1 MSKFLK
7 GFIFGSVIGGTVAL
21 LNNPRSGK
29 ENREIVSKQI
39 QEVAQD
45 ITVINTGKTTLQ
57 RGIKEIQEVT
67 QDVTVINTGKATLQ
81 RGIKELQEVIVP
93 QTMEVVN
100 SIQEEVTR
108 FQLENKPRFRRIQDK
123 IQTLQTH
130 LKEMK

>member
-7 GFIFGSVIGGTVAL
+7 GFIFGIVIGGAVTL

-29 ENREIVSKQI
+29 ENREILAKQI
-39 QEVAQD
+39 QEVTQD
-45 ITVINTGKTTLQ
+45 VTVINTGKTTLQ
-57 RGIKEIQEVT
+57 RGIKEIQEV
-67 QDVTVINTGKATLQ
+67 
-81 RGIKELQEVIVP
+81 IVP

-100 SIQEEVTR
+100 SIQEEVTK

>member
-7 GFIFGSVIGGTVAL
+7 GFIFGSVIGGAVTL

-29 ENREIVSKQI
+29 ENREILSKQI
-39 QEVAQD
+39 QEVTQD
-45 ITVINTGKTTLQ
+45 ITVINTGKT
-57 RGIKEIQEVT
+57 
-67 QDVTVINTGKATLQ
+67 TLQ

-100 SIQEEVTR
+100 SIQEEVTK

>member
-7 GFIFGSVIGGTVAL
+7 GFIFGSVIGGVVAL

-29 ENREIVSKQI
+29 ENREILSKQI
-39 QEVAQD
+39 QEVTQD
-45 ITVINTGKTTLQ
+45 VTVINTGKTTLQ
-57 RGIKEIQEVT
+57 RGIKEIQEV
-67 QDVTVINTGKATLQ
+67 
-81 RGIKELQEVIVP
+81 IVP

-100 SIQEEVTR
+100 SIQEEVTK

>member
-7 GFIFGSVIGGTVAL
+7 GFIFGSVIGGAVAL

-29 ENREIVSKQI
+29 ENREILTKQI
-39 QEVAQD
+39 QEVTQD
-45 ITVINTGKTTLQ
+45 VTVINTGKTTLQ
-57 RGIKEIQEVT
+57 RGIKEIQEV
-67 QDVTVINTGKATLQ
+67 
-81 RGIKELQEVIVP
+81 IVP

-100 SIQEEVTR
+100 SIQEEVTK

>member
-7 GFIFGSVIGGTVAL
+7 GCIFGSGIGGAVAL

-29 ENREIVSKQI
+29 ENREILSKQ
-39 QEVAQD
+39 
-45 ITVINTGKTTLQ
+45 
-57 RGIKEIQEVT
+57 IQEVT
-67 QDVTVINTGKATLQ
+67 QDVTVISTGKATLE
-81 RGIKELQEVIVP
+81 RGIKEIQEVIVP

-100 SIQEEVTR
+100 SIQEEVAK
-108 FQLENKPRFRRIQDK
+108 FQLENKPRFRRIQEK

>member
-7 GFIFGSVIGGTVAL
+7 GFIFVSVIGGAVAL
-21 LNNPRSGK
+21 LNNPRSGR
-29 ENREIVSKQI
+29 ENREILAKQV
-39 QEVAQD
+39 QEVTQD
-45 ITVINTGKTTLQ
+45 ITVINTGKATLE
-57 RGIKEIQEVT
+57 RGIKEIQET
-67 QDVTVINTGKATLQ
+67 IL
-81 RGIKELQEVIVP
+81 P

-100 SIQEEVTR
+100 AIQEEVTK

>member
-7 GFIFGSVIGGTVAL
+7 GFIFGSVIGGAVVL

-29 ENREIVSKQI
+29 ENREILSKQ
-39 QEVAQD
+39 
-45 ITVINTGKTTLQ
+45 
-57 RGIKEIQEVT
+57 IQEVT
-67 QDVTVINTGKATLQ
+67 QDVTVINTGKATLE

-100 SIQEEVTR
+100 SIQEEVTK

>member
-7 GFIFGSVIGGTVAL
+7 GFIFGSVIGSAVAL

-29 ENREIVSKQI
+29 ENREILSKQ
-39 QEVAQD
+39 
-45 ITVINTGKTTLQ
+45 
-57 RGIKEIQEVT
+57 IQEVT
-67 QDVTVINTGKATLQ
+67 QDVTVISTGKATLE
-81 RGIKELQEVIVP
+81 RGIKEIQEVIVP

>member
-7 GFIFGSVIGGTVAL
+7 GFIFGSVIGGAVSL

-29 ENREIVSKQI
+29 ENREILSKQ
-39 QEVAQD
+39 
-45 ITVINTGKTTLQ
+45 
-57 RGIKEIQEVT
+57 IQEVT

-100 SIQEEVTR
+100 SIQEEVAK

>member
-7 GFIFGSVIGGTVAL
+7 GFIFGSVIGGVVAL

-29 ENREIVSKQI
+29 ENREILSKQ
-39 QEVAQD
+39 
-45 ITVINTGKTTLQ
+45 
-57 RGIKEIQEVT
+57 IQEVT

-100 SIQEEVTR
+100 SIQEEVTK

>member
-7 GFIFGSVIGGTVAL
+7 GFIFGSVFGGAVAL

-29 ENREIVSKQI
+29 ENREILAKQ
-39 QEVAQD
+39 
-45 ITVINTGKTTLQ
+45 
-57 RGIKEIQEVT
+57 IQEVT
-67 QDVTVINTGKATLQ
+67 QDVTVINTGKTTLE
-81 RGIKELQEVIVP
+81 RGIKEIQEVIVP

-100 SIQEEVTR
+100 SIQEEVTK

>member
-7 GFIFGSVIGGTVAL
+7 GFIFGSVIGGAVSL

-29 ENREIVSKQI
+29 ENREILSKQ
-39 QEVAQD
+39 
-45 ITVINTGKTTLQ
+45 
-57 RGIKEIQEVT
+57 IQEVT
-67 QDVTVINTGKATLQ
+67 QDVTVINTGKSTLE

-100 SIQEEVTR
+100 SIQEEVAK

>member
-7 GFIFGSVIGGTVAL
+7 GFIFGSVIGGAVAL
-21 LNNPRSGK
+21 LTNPRSGK
-29 ENREIVSKQI
+29 ENREILSKQ
-39 QEVAQD
+39 
-45 ITVINTGKTTLQ
+45 
-57 RGIKEIQEVT
+57 IQEVT
-67 QDVTVINTGKATLQ
+67 QDVTVINTGKATLE
-81 RGIKELQEVIVP
+81 RGIKEIQEVIVP

-100 SIQEEVTR
+100 SIQEEVAK

>member
-7 GFIFGSVIGGTVAL
+7 GFIFGSVIGGAVTL

-29 ENREIVSKQI
+29 ENREILAKQ
-39 QEVAQD
+39 
-45 ITVINTGKTTLQ
+45 
-57 RGIKEIQEVT
+57 IQEVT
-67 QDVTVINTGKATLQ
+67 QDVTVINTGKSTLE
-81 RGIKELQEVIVP
+81 RGIKEIQEVIVP

-100 SIQEEVTR
+100 SIQEEVAK

>member
-7 GFIFGSVIGGTVAL
+7 GFILGSVIGGAVTL

-29 ENREIVSKQI
+29 ENREILSKQ
-39 QEVAQD
+39 
-45 ITVINTGKTTLQ
+45 
-57 RGIKEIQEVT
+57 IQEVT

-100 SIQEEVTR
+100 SIQEEVAK

>member
-7 GFIFGSVIGGTVAL
+7 GFIFGSVIGGAVTL

-29 ENREIVSKQI
+29 ENREILSKQ
-39 QEVAQD
+39 
-45 ITVINTGKTTLQ
+45 
-57 RGIKEIQEVT
+57 IQEVT
-67 QDVTVINTGKATLQ
+67 QDVTVINTGKATLE

-100 SIQEEVTR
+100 SIQEEVSR

>member
-7 GFIFGSVIGGTVAL
+7 GFIFGSVIGGAVTL

-29 ENREIVSKQI
+29 ENREILSKQ
-39 QEVAQD
+39 
-45 ITVINTGKTTLQ
+45 
-57 RGIKEIQEVT
+57 IQEVT
-67 QDVTVINTGKATLQ
+67 QDVTVINTGKTTLE
-81 RGIKELQEVIVP
+81 RGIKEIQEVIVP

-100 SIQEEVTR
+100 SIQEEVTK

>member
-7 GFIFGSVIGGTVAL
+7 AFIFGSVIGGAVAL

-29 ENREIVSKQI
+29 ENREILSKQ
-39 QEVAQD
+39 
-45 ITVINTGKTTLQ
+45 
-57 RGIKEIQEVT
+57 IQEVT
-67 QDVTVINTGKATLQ
+67 QDVTVINTGKATLE

-100 SIQEEVTR
+100 SIQEEVTK

>member
-7 GFIFGSVIGGTVAL
+7 GFIFRSVIGGAVAL

-29 ENREIVSKQI
+29 ENREILSKQ
-39 QEVAQD
+39 
-45 ITVINTGKTTLQ
+45 
-57 RGIKEIQEVT
+57 IQEVT
-67 QDVTVINTGKATLQ
+67 QDVTVINTGKATLE

-100 SIQEEVTR
+100 SIQEEVTK

>member
-7 GFIFGSVIGGTVAL
+7 GFIFGSVIGGVVAL

-29 ENREIVSKQI
+29 ENREILSKQI
-39 QEVAQD
+39 QEV
-45 ITVINTGKTTLQ
+45 TK
-57 RGIKEIQEVT
+57 
-67 QDVTVINTGKATLQ
+67 DVTVISTGKATLE

-100 SIQEEVTR
+100 SIQEEVTK

>member
-7 GFIFGSVIGGTVAL
+7 GFIFGSVIGGVVAL

-29 ENREIVSKQI
+29 ENREILSKQI
-39 QEVAQD
+39 QEVTND
-45 ITVINTGKTTLQ
+45 VTVISTGKATLE
-57 RGIKEIQEVT
+57 RGIKEIQET
-67 QDVTVINTGKATLQ
+67 IL
-81 RGIKELQEVIVP
+81 P

-100 SIQEEVTR
+100 AIQEEVTK

>member
-7 GFIFGSVIGGTVAL
+7 GFIFGSVIGGVVAL

-29 ENREIVSKQI
+29 ENREILSKQ
-39 QEVAQD
+39 
-45 ITVINTGKTTLQ
+45 
-57 RGIKEIQEVT
+57 IQEVT
-67 QDVTVINTGKATLQ
+67 QDVTVINTGKTTLE
-81 RGIKELQEVIVP
+81 RGIKEIQEVIVP

-100 SIQEEVTR
+100 SIQEEVAK

>member
-1 MSKFLK
+1 
-7 GFIFGSVIGGTVAL
+7 VT
-21 LNNPRSGK
+21 
-29 ENREIVSKQI
+29 
-39 QEVAQD
+39 QD
-45 ITVINTGKTTLQ
+45 ITVINTGKT
-57 RGIKEIQEVT
+57 
-67 QDVTVINTGKATLQ
+67 TLQ

-100 SIQEEVTR
+100 SIQEEVTK

>member
-7 GFIFGSVIGGTVAL
+7 GFIFGSVIGGVVAL

-29 ENREIVSKQI
+29 ENREILSKQI
-39 QEVAQD
+39 QEV
-45 ITVINTGKTTLQ
+45 TN
-57 RGIKEIQEVT
+57 
-67 QDVTVINTGKATLQ
+67 DVTVISTGKATLE

-100 SIQEEVTR
+100 SIQEEVTK

>member
-7 GFIFGSVIGGTVAL
+7 GFIFGSVIGGAIAL
-21 LNNPRSGK
+21 LNNPRSGR
-29 ENREIVSKQI
+29 ENREILAKQV
-39 QEVAQD
+39 QEVTQD
-45 ITVINTGKTTLQ
+45 ITVINTGKSTLE
-57 RGIKEIQEVT
+57 RGIKEIQET
-67 QDVTVINTGKATLQ
+67 IL
-81 RGIKELQEVIVP
+81 P

-100 SIQEEVTR
+100 AIQEEVTK

>member
-7 GFIFGSVIGGTVAL
+7 GFIFGSVIGGAVSL

-29 ENREIVSKQI
+29 ENREILSKQ
-39 QEVAQD
+39 
-45 ITVINTGKTTLQ
+45 
-57 RGIKEIQEVT
+57 IQEVT
-67 QDVTVINTGKATLQ
+67 QDVTVINTGKATLE

>member
-7 GFIFGSVIGGTVAL
+7 GFIFGSVIGGAVTL

-29 ENREIVSKQI
+29 ENREILAKQ
-39 QEVAQD
+39 
-45 ITVINTGKTTLQ
+45 
-57 RGIKEIQEVT
+57 IQEVT
-67 QDVTVINTGKATLQ
+67 QDVTVINTGKTTLE
-81 RGIKELQEVIVP
+81 RGIKEIQEVIVP

-100 SIQEEVTR
+100 SIQEEVTK